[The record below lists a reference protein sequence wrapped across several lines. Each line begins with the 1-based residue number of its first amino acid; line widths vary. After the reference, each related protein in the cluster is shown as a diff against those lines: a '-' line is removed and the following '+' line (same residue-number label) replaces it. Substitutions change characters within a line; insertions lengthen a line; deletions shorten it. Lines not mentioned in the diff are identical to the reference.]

1 MTLSSIL
8 IQSKPENILKL
19 IEQIKNV
26 DFCEYHLHDES
37 KGSIIVTVEGKNT
50 GEEMQKLGEIQK
62 MDYVISAEMIYAY
75 HEDELEQ
82 MREDLEISSI
92 PNWLN
97 KNDVDAK
104 DIVYHGDLK
113 RRKSNF

>member
-8 IQSKPENILKL
+8 IQTKPEHVLPLVKKLKDMD
-19 IEQIKNV
+19 I
-26 DFCEYHLHDES
+26 CEYHLHDEK

-50 GEEMQKLGEIQK
+50 GEEMQKLTEIQS
-62 MDYVISAEMIYAY
+62 MDLVISAEMIYSY

-82 MREDLEISSI
+82 LRENLEVSSI
-92 PNWLN
+92 PEWLN
-97 KNDVDAK
+97 KEDIDAK

-113 RRKSNF
+113 RKRNR

>member
-8 IQSKPENILKL
+8 IQAKPENILKL
-19 IEQIKNV
+19 VNQIKNV
-26 DFCEYHLHDES
+26 DFCEYHLHDET
-37 KGSIIVTVEGKNT
+37 KGSIIVTLEGKNT

-62 MDYVISAEMIYAY
+62 MDYVISAEMIYTY

-82 MREDLEISSI
+82 MRENLEVSKI
-92 PNWLN
+92 PDWLN
-97 KNDVDAK
+97 NENVDAK

-113 RRKSNF
+113 QKRNR